1 MSTAAALAADA
12 ARLVSFAL
20 RPKLALGSPD
30 SDYYRLWHEYR
41 VNEEFRDVVE
51 AVVDGLGLVTL
62 GVTDQGLLVAPSDD
76 SPFQFRLADLQK
88 GLAPD
93 RRLLIGLAH
102 LGIAAA
108 TYPREADLEGDI
120 VVRRS
125 ATQVESLLRAAV
137 DAFAEGAAD
146 EEADEV
152 TSAWRLFRSTPAVRR
167 KDRGSGFRADCTMGI
182 ITSAFDWLVEQGMAR
197 RAGDGVWQLLDRYR
211 VQVRELAGHAAF
223 DALRHLAADRA
234 DLTHAELTTVPA
246 KPVDGD
252 RVGEED

>member
-1 MSTAAALAADA
+1 MTSAAALASDA

-20 RPKLALGSPD
+20 RPKVALGSPD

-62 GVTDQGLLVAPSDD
+62 GVTEQGLLVAPSDD
-76 SPFQFRLADLQK
+76 SPFQFRLSDLQK

-93 RRLLIGLAH
+93 RRLLIGVAH

-108 TYPREADLEGDI
+108 AYPREADLEGDI

-125 ATQVESLLRAAV
+125 ATQIESLLRTAV
-137 DAFAEGAAD
+137 EAFADGAD
-146 EEADEV
+146 DDEADDL
-152 TSAWRLFRSTPAVRR
+152 TTAWRVFRSTPAVRR
-167 KDRGSGFRADCTMGI
+167 KDRGSGFRADCTMGV
-182 ITSAFDWLVEQGMAR
+182 ITNAFDWLVEQGMAR

-211 VQVRELAGHAAF
+211 VQVRELAGHTAF
-223 DALRHLAADRA
+223 ETLRGLAEARA
-234 DLTHAELTTVPA
+234 DLTKPA
-246 KPVDGD
+246 DTLD
-252 RVGEED
+252 SDTDDQEA